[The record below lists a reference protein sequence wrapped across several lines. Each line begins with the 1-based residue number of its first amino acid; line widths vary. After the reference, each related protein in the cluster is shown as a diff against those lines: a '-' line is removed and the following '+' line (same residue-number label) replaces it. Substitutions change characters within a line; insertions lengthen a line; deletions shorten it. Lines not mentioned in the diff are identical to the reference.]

1 MLKKNLFVILR
12 RTLSVLALSAFLTPV
27 VVADDAAVAAS
38 IQYYDNRSTGGTRTA
53 EVLLAIPQS
62 YLSERVDLVESQNQW
77 DYHRV
82 PLRIEITTTTG
93 AEIIK
98 AHSLRYT
105 YQDEN
110 LSFMNRSVSWS
121 VTEEEQT
128 LIGRN
133 PTIAVSIAE
142 SPVASIGYFD
152 NMRND
157 DQRTAQIALAIPES
171 YLSER
176 VDLVPSE
183 NQWDRHAIP
192 MRIEIETTDGT
203 PIVKA
208 HNLNYTYE
216 DGNLRFQN
224 SHPSWTTTEEE
235 ENLIGPNPTI
245 AVSIAESPVASIGY
259 FDNMRNDDQRT
270 AQIALAIPES
280 YLSERVDLV
289 PSENQWDRHAIPMR
303 IEIETTDGTPIV
315 KAHNLN
321 YTYEDGNLRFQNSHP
336 SWTTT
341 EEEENLIGPNPTI
354 AVSIAE
360 SPVASIGYF
369 DNMRNDDQRTAQIAL
384 AIPESYLSERV
395 DLVPSENQ
403 WDRHAIPM
411 RIEIETTDGKT
422 IVKAHNLNYTYED
435 GNLRIAN
442 PFVAWSVTTEEEELI
457 GRHPSI
463 EVEIIGE

>member
-1 MLKKNLFVILR
+1 MLF
-12 RTLSVLALSAFLTPV
+12 
-27 VVADDAAVAAS
+27 
-38 IQYYDNRSTGGTRTA
+38 RS
-53 EVLLAIPQS
+53 
-62 YLSERVDLVESQNQW
+62 VDLVESQNQW

-192 MRIEIETTDGT
+192 MRIEIETTDG
-203 PIVKA
+203 
-208 HNLNYTYE
+208 
-216 DGNLRFQN
+216 
-224 SHPSWTTTEEE
+224 
-235 ENLIGPNPTI
+235 
-245 AVSIAESPVASIGY
+245 
-259 FDNMRNDDQRT
+259 
-270 AQIALAIPES
+270 
-280 YLSERVDLV
+280 
-289 PSENQWDRHAIPMR
+289 
-303 IEIETTDGTPIV
+303 
-315 KAHNLN
+315 
-321 YTYEDGNLRFQNSHP
+321 
-336 SWTTT
+336 
-341 EEEENLIGPNPTI
+341 
-354 AVSIAE
+354 
-360 SPVASIGYF
+360 
-369 DNMRNDDQRTAQIAL
+369 
-384 AIPESYLSERV
+384 
-395 DLVPSENQ
+395 
-403 WDRHAIPM
+403 
-411 RIEIETTDGKT
+411 KT